1 MKSASRTTAGGNLVW
16 DKNKITGDGLDFYG
30 VKSSSGD
37 VMYSWVLMGRVF
49 EYKNDVLMVT
59 TAKTIDK
66 MTVENTYYIKLSG
79 PMRTYSYDE
88 DRENPFAESTA
99 KSIRGSSDSALDGS
113 KVLLNI
119 VDYNLADIVIV
130 D

>member
-1 MKSASRTTAGGNLVW
+1 
-16 DKNKITGDGLDFYG
+16 
-30 VKSSSGD
+30 
-37 VMYSWVLMGRVF
+37 
-49 EYKNDVLMVT
+49 
-59 TAKTIDK
+59 